1 MQTTGEGIFAP
12 RGRRLALPLAA
23 AATALLAAAAGY
35 YVARGPA
42 WVGALDTFG
51 PLHLFALAA
60 GLLALIFVLT
70 DPEAGLPLLAVVL
83 YANLSEVAVRSY
95 GVPSL
100 LQALTL
106 AVAAGLVLRRMSSGG
121 WRRARFVADPLL
133 VPLVAYVAVV
143 FASSL
148 WAADA
153 GLADERLA
161 ENLKGLAV
169 FLLVTNLVTTRRTL
183 KRVVWALVLAG
194 AFLGTVSVLQ
204 VLTRSYGSEFGGFGR
219 VKMAHIAGSL
229 YEPRIAGPLSD
240 PNFYAQ
246 ILVALV
252 PLALYRLWDEASWRL
267 KLVAA
272 YAFGVIALAAVFT
285 YSRGGALALAL
296 VLLLAGLYKRV
307 RLKHVAAALLAL
319 APFALL
325 VPGSFERRLGTL
337 AEIAREDEEAVS
349 AAPVESSIR
358 QRTLLMRA
366 AWGMFSDHPL
376 LGVGAGNYAAN
387 YDEYAARVGST
398 LNSYDDFGQQRFP
411 HSLYLEVAAETGL
424 AGLLAFG
431 AAVIGA
437 LLSLRSA
444 HRRFMAAG
452 DWRAASAAA
461 SVALA
466 LVGYLTTSLILHG
479 HYVRYLWLLL
489 AVAAAA
495 RQVAR
500 RVAAEEGHA

>member
-1 MQTTGEGIFAP
+1 MQTTAEGIFAP
-12 RGRRLALPLAA
+12 RWRRPALALAA
-23 AATALLAAAAGY
+23 ASAALLAAAAGY

-42 WVGALDTFG
+42 WVAALDTFG

-60 GLLALIFVLT
+60 GLLTLLFILMN
-70 DPEAGLPLLAVVL
+70 PEAGLLLLTVVL
-83 YANLSEVAVRSY
+83 YTNLSEVAVRNY

-100 LQALTL
+100 LQALALT
-106 AVAAGLVLRRMSSGG
+106 VAAGLVLRWLSSAE
-121 WRRARFVADPLL
+121 WARARVVADPLL
-133 VPLVAYVAVV
+133 VPLIAYVAVV
-143 FASSL
+143 LASSL

-153 GLADERLA
+153 ALADERLA
-161 ENLKGLAV
+161 ENFKGLGV

-183 KRVVWALVLAG
+183 RRVVWALVLSG

-204 VLTRSYGSEFGGFGR
+204 VLTHSYGSEFGGFGR
-219 VKMAHIAGSL
+219 IKIAHIAGSTH
-229 YEPRIAGPLSD
+229 EPRIAGPLSD

-252 PLALYRLWDEASWRL
+252 PLALHRLWDERSLRL
-267 KLVAA
+267 RLVAA
-272 YAFGVIALAAVFT
+272 YALGVITLAAVFT
-285 YSRGGALALAL
+285 YSRGGALALGL

-307 RLKHVAAALLAL
+307 RVKHVLAGLLAL

-337 AEIAREDEEAVS
+337 SQFLHEDEEVVTS
-349 AAPVESSIR
+349 EPVETSIR
-358 QRTLLMRA
+358 QRTLMMTA
-366 AWGMFSDHPL
+366 AWEMFKDRPL
-376 LGVGAGNYAAN
+376 SGVGAGNYDAN
-387 YDEYAARVGST
+387 YDEYTARLGST
-398 LNSYDDFGQQRFP
+398 LNSYENFGQQHFP

-424 AGLLAFG
+424 AGLLTLV
-431 AAVIGA
+431 AALLGA

-444 HRRFMAAG
+444 HRLFRDAG
-452 DWRAASAAA
+452 EWRAASAAV
-461 SVALA
+461 SLALA

-500 RVAAEEGHA
+500 RGAAEEVHA